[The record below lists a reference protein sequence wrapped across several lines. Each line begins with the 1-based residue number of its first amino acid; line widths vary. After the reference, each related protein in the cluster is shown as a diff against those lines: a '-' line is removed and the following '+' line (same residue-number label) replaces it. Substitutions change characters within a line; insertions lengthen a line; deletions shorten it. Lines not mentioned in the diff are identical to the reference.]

1 MQIFSTLREL
11 RFGDCDISGTAYF
24 PAYLNILNVVNEDF
38 WAHLGYPWHDVIAK
52 ERWGTPTVHLSCD
65 FSKPSFFG
73 ETLKFDLIV
82 TRVRRASLT
91 LRHKISVADQTRWT
105 CTQVLASSDLD
116 SHTAKPWDDTV
127 KSLPETWKIDTDELP
142 F

>member
-1 MQIFSTLREL
+1 MFDILKEHL
-11 RFGDCDISGTAYF
+11 VLPKYFGVSRQKVFYDS
-24 PAYLNILNVVNEDF
+24 VNEALDF
-38 WAHLGYPWHDVIAK
+38 D
-52 ERWGTPTVHLSCD
+52 
-65 FSKPSFFG
+65 FG

-82 TRVRRASLT
+82 TRVGRASLT

-127 KSLPETWKIDTDELP
+127 KSLLETWQIDTDGLP